1 MICHNVLR
9 NVKKNEEF
17 ETQLINKHSKMHKG
31 KKKLFKFEE
40 INMYNIMTT
49 KAKNEMKKRMSNE

>member
-17 ETQLINKHSKMHKG
+17 ETQLINKNSKMHKE
-31 KKKLFKFEE
+31 KKIFKFEE